1 MKKKSLDQ
9 VIYSILK
16 DRKKL
21 KKKGINAKKITS
33 NFKEETSIVYNK
45 IKNLDD

>member
-1 MKKKSLDQ
+1 MKKKSLAQ
-9 VIYSILK
+9 VIYNVFK

-21 KKKGINAKKITS
+21 EKIGINAKKITS